1 MKAFILSNGDIICN
15 EDHDENLSDVV
26 GYICEVNNKK
36 RFNENEIVN
45 VHKEVV
51 IESKNKISIKIPILN
66 KKEKLFVESTIEK
79 DKFTLNYYNEGF
91 IDFLK
96 EKMSL
101 NNKVDKYMICLF
113 LFQYLSYSYNEELLK
128 IEQKVDKLF
137 QRAVNYGETN
147 NKEILNVKKSVSLIK
162 RFITSYKF
170 IITYLDDE
178 FSSLDLFD
186 KVLLVL
192 DNTLGL
198 VENIESSIFSCL
210 DIFNSELS
218 NKMNRTMQLLTV
230 ITVLPLPLNII
241 SGIFGMNFLTM
252 PLVGSKNGFEISM
265 IATLIII
272 VIQVIYFKKKKYL

>member
-1 MKAFILSNGDIICN
+1 MKAFILSNGDIITN
-15 EDHDENLSDVV
+15 EDHNENLSDVV
-26 GYICEVNNKK
+26 GYICESHNKK
-36 RFNENEIVN
+36 KIDEKGIIN

-51 IESKNKISIKIPILN
+51 IENKNKISLKIPILSG
-66 KKEKLFVESTIEK
+66 KEKIFIEGTIEK
-79 DKFTLNYYNEGF
+79 DKFTLNYYSEDF
-91 IDFLK
+91 INFLK

-101 NNKVDKYMICLF
+101 NNKANKYMICLF
-113 LFQYLSYSYNEELLK
+113 LFQYLAYSYNEELLR
-128 IEQKVDKLF
+128 IEQKVDNLF

-147 NKEILNVKKSVSLIK
+147 NKEILKVKKSVSLIK

-178 FSSLDLFD
+178 FSNLDLFD

-192 DNTLGL
+192 DTTLGL
-198 VENIESSIFSCL
+198 VENIESSVFSCL

-218 NKMNRTMQLLTV
+218 NKMNKTMQLFTI

-252 PLVGSKNGFEISM
+252 PLIKSENGFTISM
-265 IATLIII
+265 GITLILIL
-272 VIQVIYFKKKKYL
+272 IQIIYFRKKKYL